1 MERLGPL
8 DAVFVEAE
16 NEDRHTSMAI
26 ASIAVIEGPMP
37 SYEEFVAVI
46 ESRLPL
52 LPRYRQRMRE
62 VPFRLGSPGWVD
74 SPDFDIRRH
83 IKETALPAPGG
94 DAELFAAMAQI
105 MGSRLDR
112 DHPLWENWMI
122 DGVAGGRWALVSKVH
137 HCMVD
142 GVSGTD
148 LYRVM
153 FDTGEVVDAGEGG
166 ESTGISTTDLIAGA
180 ARAAIELPREEAAVL
195 ARVARHP
202 LQTWRGVADFLGGG
216 RKLLGALPLAS
227 KSSLTG
233 PIGTGRRYTVA
244 RTRLDDIRVVRHAL
258 GGTFN
263 DVVLAAVTSGFRDL
277 LLARGEVPDRRM
289 VPSLVPVSLR
299 APGEE
304 GIYENRVSGMIVHL
318 PVDLER
324 PEDQL
329 RAIRDELR
337 DLKSSKESAVGAAWT
352 SAARYVPY
360 PLASL
365 TRFVFRLPQREIVTV
380 TTDVPGPRD
389 TLYCL
394 GRPVVEIMPYVPIA
408 TTVRIGVAIFSYAG
422 GVALGV
428 TGDYDSAPDIG
439 TLARGFERAM
449 TELVEAAGVGAKAT
463 A

>member
-1 MERLGPL
+1 MQRLGPL
-8 DAVFVEAE
+8 DAIFVEAE
-16 NEDRHTSMAI
+16 NEDRHISMAI

-37 SYEEFVAVI
+37 SYDEFVAAI

-52 LPRYRQRMRE
+52 VPRYRQRMRE
-62 VPFRLGSPGWVD
+62 VPFRLGPPVWVD
-74 SPDFDIRRH
+74 SPGFDIRRH
-83 IKETALPAPGG
+83 IKQTALPVPGG
-94 DAELFAAMAQI
+94 DAELFGAMAQI

-112 DHPLWENWMI
+112 DHPLWEYWMVGGLA
-122 DGVAGGRWALVSKVH
+122 DGRWALVSKVH

-153 FDTGEVVDAGEGG
+153 FDTGEVIGAGDPAP
-166 ESTGISTTDLIAGA
+166 STATSRTDLIADA
-180 ARAAIELPREEAAVL
+180 ARAAFELPRDDAAVL
-195 ARVARHP
+195 AGIARHP
-202 LQTWRGVADFLGGG
+202 VRTWRRVADLVGGG
-216 RKLLGALPLAS
+216 RKLLGALPVAS

-233 PIGTGRRYTVA
+233 PIGGARRYTVA
-244 RTRLDDIRVVRHAL
+244 RTRLGDVRTVRRAL

-263 DVVLAAVTSGFRDL
+263 DVILAAVTSGFRDL
-277 LLARGEVPDRRM
+277 LLARGETPDRRM

-304 GIYENRVSGMIVHL
+304 GIYENRVSGMVVHL

-324 PEDQL
+324 PDQQL
-329 RAIRDELR
+329 QAIRDELLE
-337 DLKSSKESAVGAAWT
+337 LKSSKESTVGAAWT
-352 SAARYVPY
+352 SLAGFVPY

-365 TRFVFRLPQREIVTV
+365 SRFAFRLPQREIVTV

-394 GRPVVEIMPYVPIA
+394 GRPVLEILPYVPIA

-422 GVALGV
+422 DVALGV
-428 TGDYDSAPDIG
+428 TGDYDSAPDIDI
-439 TLARGFERAM
+439 LAKGFERAM
-449 TELVEAAGVGAKAT
+449 SDLVEGARIGAEAT